1 MGRGLPRRA
10 ARAGGH
16 LRIVTAGDEARG
28 PAPQR
33 RPVRVLVL
41 HGPNLNLLGTRDP
54 AIYGRTTLAEID
66 AELVRR
72 GVERGAE
79 VRCAQSNLEGE
90 LVDRIQAAR
99 GWAHAIVINP
109 GGYTHTSVAIR
120 DAIDAVALPVVEVHL
135 SNLHA
140 REAFRQTSITAA
152 KCVGQICGFGAQSY
166 YLGLDAALAH
176 VEASAGDGT
185 PRKGRKER

>member
-1 MGRGLPRRA
+1 
-10 ARAGGH
+10 
-16 LRIVTAGDEARG
+16 VTAGDRSRSPAAQRGRAASARRS
-28 PAPQR
+28 PIHIS
-33 RPVRVLVL
+33 VL
-41 HGPNLNLLGTRDP
+41 HGPNLNLLGSRDP

-72 GVERGAE
+72 GRARGAL
-79 VRCAQSNLEGE
+79 VRCAQSNVEGE
-90 LVDRIQAAR
+90 LVDRIQQAA

-120 DAIDAVALPVVEVHL
+120 DAIDAVSLPAIEVHL

-140 REAFRQTSITAA
+140 REQFRHTSITAA
-152 KCVGQICGFGAQSY
+152 VCVGQICGFGAQSY

-176 VEASAGDGT
+176 VEASSRDGI
-185 PRKGRKER
+185 PRKGRKTG

>member
-1 MGRGLPRRA
+1 VTEGEGSRSPAAKRRSGA
-10 ARAGGH
+10 
-16 LRIVTAGDEARG
+16 I
-28 PAPQR
+28 
-33 RPVRVLVL
+33 RVQVL

-54 AIYGRTTLAEID
+54 ATYGRTTLAEID

-72 GVERGAE
+72 GRARGAE

-90 LVDRIQAAR
+90 LVDRIQQAK

-120 DAIDAVALPVVEVHL
+120 DAIDAVALPTVEVHL

-140 REAFRQTSITAA
+140 REPFRQTSITAA
-152 KCVGQICGFGAQSY
+152 KCIGQICGFGAQSY
-166 YLGLDAALAH
+166 FLGLDAALAH
-176 VEASAGDGT
+176 VEASSSDGT